1 MSAPLKQPLAQYVIT
16 ANDFHSGAVVF
27 WGGDA
32 WLLRLRDASVF
43 DCAEDAES
51 MLSQFRPDQVVG
63 AYVIDVVADAGQ
75 LQPKHI
81 REAIR
86 ARGPS
91 NYFHGKQA
99 EEDHVSL

>member
-1 MSAPLKQPLAQYVIT
+1 MSAHPIQYVIT

-27 WGGDA
+27 WDGAA
-32 WLLRLRDASVF
+32 WVLRLRDACVF
-43 DCAEDAES
+43 ERAEDAEA

-75 LQPKHI
+75 LQPKHT

>member
-1 MSAPLKQPLAQYVIT
+1 MSASPIQYVIT
-16 ANDFHSGAVVF
+16 ANDFHSGEVVF

-32 WLLRLRDASVF
+32 WVLRLRDACVF
-43 DCAEDAES
+43 DRAEDAEA
-51 MLSQFRPDQVVG
+51 MLTQFRPDQVVG
-63 AYVIDVVADAGQ
+63 AYVIEMVADAAGE

-86 ARGPS
+86 AKGPS

-99 EEDHVSL
+99 EQDHVSL

>member
-1 MSAPLKQPLAQYVIT
+1 MSAHPIQYVIT

-32 WLLRLRDASVF
+32 WLLRLRDACVF
-43 DCAEDAES
+43 ERAEDAEA
-51 MLSQFRPDQVVG
+51 MLTQFRPEQVVG
-63 AYVIDVVADAGQ
+63 AYVIEVVADAGQ
-75 LQPKHI
+75 LQAQHI